1 MLTKQTLLFFRTNL
15 LYQITNDYLS
25 VFQFQQEEAV
35 RLCLKHLRQN
45 DYQEAFASLQKQAHL
60 DLEHPLL
67 TELHHELVQEGDY
80 TKAELIFTR
89 AVSGEFMYH
98 LLLHDAIAFVY
109 LCILYMHDLHVYM
122 YVCSTV
128 YYILKMS
135 LS

>member
-1 MLTKQTLLFFRTNL
+1 MYSAYAYKMDFLLSFL
-15 LYQITNDYLS
+15 VLIHCYLS
-25 VFQFQQEEAV
+25 ALQFQQEEAV

-89 AVSGEFMYH
+89 AVSGKFMYNSCCSICES
-98 LLLHDAIAFVY
+98 LLYVCMPDWY
-109 LCILYMHDLHVYM
+109 VYM
-122 YVCSTV
+122 YMYMYS
-128 YYILKMS
+128 
-135 LS
+135 